1 MPTYLLLCNWT
12 QQGIEKIKES
22 PQRLDAAKSFFRDMG
37 VEMKSFHMLSG
48 RYDMAIFVEAKDEA
62 SLART
67 VLAQAS
73 KGSLRCET
81 LRAFSEE
88 EYRKVIGSLP

>member
-22 PQRLDAAKSFFRDMG
+22 PQRLDAAKGFFREMG
-37 VEMKSFHMLSG
+37 VELKSFHMLSG
-48 RYDMAIFVEAKDEA
+48 RYDMAIFVDAKDEA

-67 VLAQAS
+67 VLVQAS
-73 KGSLRCET
+73 RGGIRTET
-81 LRAFSEE
+81 MRAFIEE
-88 EYRKVIGSLP
+88 EYRKILCSLP

>member
-12 QQGIEKIKES
+12 QQGIERIKES
-22 PQRLDAAKSFFRDMG
+22 PKRLDAAKDFFREMG
-37 VEMKSFHMLSG
+37 IELKSFHMLAG
-48 RYDMAIFVEAKDEA
+48 RYDMAIFVDAKDEV

-73 KGSLRCET
+73 KGGLRTET
-81 LRAFSEE
+81 LRAFTED
-88 EYRKVIGSLP
+88 EYRKIIGSLP

>member
-22 PQRLDAAKSFFRDMG
+22 PKRLDAAKGFFREMG
-37 VEMKSFHMLSG
+37 VELKSFHMLAG
-48 RYDMAIFVEAKDEA
+48 RYDMAIFVDAKDED
-62 SLART
+62 SLARA

-73 KGSLRCET
+73 RGGIRTET
-81 LRAFSEE
+81 LRAFPEE
-88 EYRKVIGSLP
+88 EYRKIIGSLP